1 MTSTDLATQFL
12 RPNLRAQR
20 QIITP
25 EGVPLTV
32 QLASHSE
39 RAVAFVIDLTI
50 WLLASIAVVVLLVLT
65 PLQGLS
71 GVVLVAVLLFSA
83 FIVRNLYF
91 IHFEL
96 SWHGATP
103 GKRIVGIRVVDRRGG
118 PLLPAAVIARN
129 LTREIEI
136 FIPLGVLIS
145 AAAASASGQ
154 WEYLF
159 LGAWLTCFVALVFFN
174 RDRMRAGDLI
184 AGTIVIGM
192 PRQPLLGDLSEN
204 PRRFTFSEAQLQAY
218 GKLELQVL
226 EELLRRPDAA
236 SEPALFADVC
246 DRICRKIGWK
256 ETILEADIV
265 TFLRDF
271 YTAQRAH
278 LEREQLFGR
287 PRADKHQPSRWL
299 RKPGRS

>member
-32 QLASHSE
+32 ELASHSE

-65 PLQGLS
+65 PLRGLS

-83 FIVRNLYF
+83 FVVRNLYF

-159 LGAWLTCFVALVFFN
+159 LGAWLACFVALVFFN

-184 AGTIVIGM
+184 AGTIVIGV
-192 PRQPLLGDLSEN
+192 PRQPLLGDLSESTL
-204 PRRFTFSEAQLQAY
+204 RFTFSEAQLQAY
-218 GKLELQVL
+218 GTLELQVL

-236 SEPALFADVC
+236 SEPALLADVC

-256 ETILEADIV
+256 ETIPEADIV
-265 TFLRDF
+265 TNGLPFS
-271 YTAQRAH
+271 
-278 LEREQLFGR
+278 LERRVRSTRSRHRQAAPACPLLPTR
-287 PRADKHQPSRWL
+287 PIQRV
-299 RKPGRS
+299 

>member
-1 MTSTDLATQFL
+1 MTSTDLATAFL

-32 QLASHSE
+32 ELASLSE
-39 RAVAFVIDLTI
+39 RAVAFVIDLAI
-50 WLLASIAVVVLLVLT
+50 WLLASIAVVVLLALT
-65 PLQGLS
+65 PLRGLS

-96 SWHGATP
+96 AWHGATP
-103 GKRIVGIRVVDRRGG
+103 GKRRVGIRVVDRRGG
-118 PLLPAAVIARN
+118 PLLPAAVIVRN

-145 AAAASASGQ
+145 ALAASASGQ

-159 LGAWLTCFVALVFFN
+159 LGAWLACFVALVFFN

-192 PRQPLLGDLSEN
+192 PRQPLLGDLSESTL
-204 PRRFTFSEAQLQAY
+204 RFTFSEAQLQAY
-218 GKLELQVL
+218 GALELQVL
-226 EELLRRPDAA
+226 EELLRRPDTT
-236 SEPALFADVC
+236 SDPGLFRDVC

-256 ETILEADIV
+256 ETVPEADII

-287 PRADKHQPSRWL
+287 PRADKHQVLRWR
-299 RKPGRS
+299 RKSGGS

>member
-65 PLQGLS
+65 PLRGLS

-103 GKRIVGIRVVDRRGG
+103 GKRVVGIRVVDRRGG

-159 LGAWLTCFVALVFFN
+159 LGAWLACFVALVFFN

-192 PRQPLLGDLSEN
+192 PRQPLLGDLSEST
-204 PRRFTFSEAQLQAY
+204 RRFTFSEAQLQAY
-218 GKLELQVL
+218 GTLELQVL
-226 EELLRRPDAA
+226 EELLRRPDVAR
-236 SEPALFADVC
+236 EPALLTDVC

-256 ETILEADIV
+256 ETIPEADIV

-287 PRADKHQPSRWL
+287 PRADKHQRSRWL

>member
-1 MTSTDLATQFL
+1 MTGTDLATQFL
-12 RPNLRAQR
+12 HPNLRAQR

-32 QLASHSE
+32 ELASRSE
-39 RAVAFVIDLTI
+39 RTVAFVIDLAI

-65 PLQGLS
+65 PLRGLS
-71 GVVLVAVLLFSA
+71 GVVLVALLLFSA

-96 SWHGATP
+96 AWHGATP
-103 GKRIVGIRVVDRRGG
+103 GKRMVGIRVIDRRGG

-159 LGAWLTCFVALVFFN
+159 LAAWLACFVALVFFN

-192 PRQPLLGDLSEN
+192 PRQPLLGDLSESTL
-204 PRRFTFSEAQLQAY
+204 RYTFSEARLQAY
-218 GKLELQVL
+218 GALELQVL

-236 SEPALFADVC
+236 SDPGLFRDVC

-256 ETILEADIV
+256 ETIPEADII

-287 PRADKHQPSRWL
+287 PRADKHQVLRWR
-299 RKPGRS
+299 RKSGGT

>member
-1 MTSTDLATQFL
+1 MTNVDLATQFL

-20 QIITP
+20 QIVTP
-25 EGVPLTV
+25 EGVPLSV
-32 QLASHSE
+32 ELASHSE

-159 LGAWLTCFVALVFFN
+159 LGAWLVCFVALVFFN
-174 RDRMRAGDLI
+174 RDRMRAGDFI

-192 PRQPLLGDLSEN
+192 PRQPLLGDLSESTL
-204 PRRFTFSEAQLQAY
+204 RFTFSEPQLQAY
-218 GKLELQVL
+218 GALELQVL
-226 EELLRRPDAA
+226 EELLRRPDAERDP
-236 SEPALFADVC
+236 SLFRDVC

-256 ETILEADIV
+256 ERVADADII

-287 PRADKHQPSRWL
+287 PRADKHQRWRWR
-299 RKPGRS
+299 RKPGES